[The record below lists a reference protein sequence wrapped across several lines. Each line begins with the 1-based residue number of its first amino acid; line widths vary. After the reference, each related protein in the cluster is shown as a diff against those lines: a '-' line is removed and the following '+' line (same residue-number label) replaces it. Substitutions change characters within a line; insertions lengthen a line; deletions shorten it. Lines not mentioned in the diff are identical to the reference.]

1 MKFFHSYS
9 FVFFILLALDAV
21 FGSMY
26 SDEIEIDPKGVISV
40 LATATLFHLDG
51 IIDKCAEVMIETIN
65 AETAINYYEAACQY
79 GCQNVKKSTF
89 MWLEINLLCIYTKY
103 PNLLRQISIELMTA
117 LISSPDLYVM
127 QTEFSLYT
135 LLRTWIYLRLNPG
148 YDPENPQHQ
157 QELQMQYQQQQ
168 QQLEST
174 NNANVA
180 TTAFTASTRSN
191 QSSASASASASS
203 SSSSSAN
210 SQSECNTPTGGNGDV
225 IQQYF
230 ITRKEKRS
238 FLSTPEGQQYLK
250 PFLALRTQYLTNHHM
265 DLKIVLNDNI
275 IPKEWLHQ
283 HVLTHWNSIL
293 KVDHLPEEG

>member
-1 MKFFHSYS
+1 MFNGSWKESCQD
-9 FVFFILLALDAV
+9 FVHIKILDDRITLD
-21 FGSMY
+21 
-26 SDEIEIDPKGVISV
+26 EIDPKGVISV

-51 IIDKCAEVMIETIN
+51 IIDKCAEVMVETIN

-117 LISSPDLYVM
+117 LISSPQICMVM

-135 LLRTWIYLRLNPG
+135 LLRTWIYL
-148 YDPENPQHQ
+148 Q
-157 QELQMQYQQQQ
+157 
-168 QQLEST
+168 
-174 NNANVA
+174 
-180 TTAFTASTRSN
+180 
-191 QSSASASASASS
+191 
-203 SSSSSAN
+203 
-210 SQSECNTPTGGNGDV
+210 CNTPSGNGDV

-230 ITRKEKRS
+230 TSRKEKRS
-238 FLSTPEGQQYLK
+238 FLSTLEGQQYLK

-275 IPKEWLHQ
+275 IPKEWLHH

-293 KVDHLPEEG
+293 KVDHLPEEGFDYIFKFIVLSCCCFGFN

>member
-1 MKFFHSYS
+1 M
-9 FVFFILLALDAV
+9 DAV

-51 IIDKCAEVMIETIN
+51 IIDKCAEVMVETIN

-103 PNLLRQISIELMTA
+103 PNLLRQINIELMTA

-135 LLRTWIYLRLNPG
+135 LLRTWIYLRLNPN

-157 QELQMQYQQQQ
+157 QELQLQYQQQQ
-168 QQLEST
+168 LQLETTSNT
-174 NNANVA
+174 NAA
-180 TTAFTASTRSN
+180 TAFMPSRSSN
-191 QSSASASASASS
+191 SSASCS
-203 SSSSSAN
+203 N
-210 SQSECNTPTGGNGDV
+210 SQSECNTPSANGDV

-230 ITRKEKRS
+230 TSRKEKRS
-238 FLSTPEGQQYLK
+238 FLSTPDGQQYLK

>member
-1 MKFFHSYS
+1 MCFFNS
-9 FVFFILLALDAV
+9 FYLFSFAFLPALDAV

-26 SDEIEIDPKGVISV
+26 SDEIEIDPNGVISV

-89 MWLEINLLCIYTKY
+89 VWLETNLLCIYTKY

-135 LLRTWIYLRLNPG
+135 LLRTWIYLRLNPN

-157 QELQMQYQQQQ
+157 QELQLQFQQQQ
-168 QQLEST
+168 QQMEGNNVNST
-174 NNANVA
+174 L
-180 TTAFTASTRSN
+180 SL
-191 QSSASASASASS
+191 SS
-203 SSSSSAN
+203 SSSSDSSN
-210 SQSECNTPTGGNGDV
+210 TQSESNTPSTNGDV

-230 ITRKEKRS
+230 SSRREKRS
-238 FLSTPEGQQYLK
+238 FLSTPDGQQYLK

-275 IPKEWLHQ
+275 IPKEWLHH
-283 HVLTHWNSIL
+283 HVLNHWNSIL